1 MTADWDGR
9 RPGSGRE
16 VPQTPLSDEALRE
29 QMLPRTFRTVGSEEA
44 VQRYVFDPANLHNS
58 NAYRASDPTFRD
70 PAVDRAWREAR
81 WRALHLVLAA
91 IVETPWAENLVLRGS
106 TAMSL
111 WFPESARQPRDLDFV
126 VVPHTWS
133 IHGRR
138 TGAMVSDIAQA
149 AQERAGRRDA
159 RLTIA
164 ADQATL
170 GDIWTYDRVPGRRMV
185 LPWSSP
191 GLPGGDVQIDFVFNE
206 PLPEPPQPLALPD
219 GGQVQAASP
228 ALSLAWKMLWL
239 ISDMHPQG
247 KDLYDAVL
255 LAEQQVLSRPL
266 LDEVFRLFG
275 EHEPW
280 WRERRVGL
288 EDVIEAVRQCE
299 DDHFV
304 MEYPSLEA
312 VAAGLPDRL
321 ITALRP
327 AFADQAQ

>member
-275 EHEPW
+275 EHEPGGGSAGSG
-280 WRERRVGL
+280 WR
-288 EDVIEAVRQCE
+288 
-299 DDHFV
+299 
-304 MEYPSLEA
+304 
-312 VAAGLPDRL
+312 
-321 ITALRP
+321 T
-327 AFADQAQ
+327 